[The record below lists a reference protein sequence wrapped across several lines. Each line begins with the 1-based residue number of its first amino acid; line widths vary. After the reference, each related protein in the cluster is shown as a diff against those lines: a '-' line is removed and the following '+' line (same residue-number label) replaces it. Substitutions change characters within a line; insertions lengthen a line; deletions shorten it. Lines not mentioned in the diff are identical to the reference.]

1 MSFGFIFI
9 ISSLLREKHNKILES
24 LWTKFI
30 NEINGSISKVQVK
43 IIENKLE
50 PNIILEFA
58 KMLFNILSKNI
69 NEQNYKLGNYPIEK
83 PIFEMPNKDKELDLN
98 SFAFIKDSLIKIIQC
113 IMKFFIVNL
122 KYVMISKRKKI

>member
-43 IIENKLE
+43 IIESKLE

-98 SFAFIKDSLIKIIQC
+98 SFAFIKDSLIKD
-113 IMKFFIVNL
+113 
-122 KYVMISKRKKI
+122 